1 MFRFKRDEPEDPW
14 MLEVQ
19 MPVEEIIERGTQR
32 SEQLD
37 AIRRL
42 FVSSGVVLEHGDVR
56 IPAEVTNN
64 GLARGIFG
72 TIDGE
77 RTIGEVLYHT
87 HASEFLVLKFLVSAV
102 HAGFVKIVGVRES
115 NNQHPT
121 LLDAVVSGATKPTN
135 SEQASADPAPSEPP
149 VPASEST
156 FEEQLELAQ
165 HFLSQDEVEA
175 ALDVLDDCYEKRPG
189 DEFLG
194 HLIQKAETAFL
205 TGCREGDLQSNLVPS
220 RTAVESLD
228 HSETPCSPAELFL
241 LGMMNEGHTI
251 QTLLWVAP
259 MREVDVYRALAR
271 LNKAN
276 VIELQDAGEVN
287 LEGAEAPSVEWA

>member
-1 MFRFKRDEPEDPW
+1 VFRFKRDEPEDPW

-19 MPVEEIIERGTQR
+19 MALEEIIERGTQR
-32 SEQLD
+32 TEQLD

-121 LLDAVVSGATKPTN
+121 LLDAVVSSPPRPATP
-135 SEQASADPAPSEPP
+135 EPASADPVPSEPP
-149 VPASEST
+149 VPAPEST

-165 HFLSQDEVEA
+165 HFLAQGEVEA

-205 TGCREGDLQSNLVPS
+205 AGCREGDLKSSFVPM
-220 RTAVESLD
+220 TVAGEPLD

-241 LGMMNEGHTI
+241 LGMMSEGHTI

-259 MREVDVYRALAR
+259 MREIDIYRALAR

-276 VIELQDAGEVN
+276 VIEMKDTGEVN